1 MIKILLSVVFFL
13 ASVTTYAQPIE
24 YTVHHAPGGPS
35 DRIARYITRDLPA
48 KDYMVFN
55 RPGAG
60 GRLAVKHILGSNSV
74 LMATVAQIYVTNPM
88 NFKDLEYN
96 PTTDLD
102 ILATVAILPNLLACR
117 ADLGITNFKQFLDV
131 TKSMSFAVN
140 GYGSAE
146 HIATEAL
153 FKYTKAKHL
162 VVPYA
167 NAGNKGV
174 IDMLGGNIDCMFAN
188 LASIKP
194 FVDDKR
200 VSILFASHDFG
211 IKVPTWQSYFKEP
224 FPYQSYVALVASK
237 NMDSNVKKKI
247 VEDVSKV
254 FKSSSYDQ
262 DVLNIGLLPYGRTDG
277 QSIAGIYKANV
288 ELRRFIE
295 SSGIKTN

>member
-1 MIKILLSVVFFL
+1 MRKLLLLLALFF
-13 ASVTTYAQPIE
+13 TTAQAQPLIE

-35 DRIARYITRDLPA
+35 DRITRYLNKDMSA
-48 KDYMVFN
+48 KEYIVVN

-60 GRLAVKHILGSNSV
+60 GRIAVKHILSSNSV
-74 LMATVAQIYVTNPM
+74 LMATVPQIFVTNVI

-96 PTTDLD
+96 PITDLD
-102 ILATVAILPNLLACR
+102 VLGTVAILPNLLACR
-117 ADLGITNFKQFLDV
+117 SNLGITSFKQFLET

-146 HIATEAL
+146 HVATEAL
-153 FKYTKAKHL
+153 FKYAKGKHL
-162 VVPYA
+162 IVPYA
-167 NAGNKGV
+167 TAGNKGV
-174 IDMLGGNIDCMFAN
+174 LDMLGGNIDCMFAN

-194 FVDDKR
+194 FVEDNR

-224 FPYQSYVALVASK
+224 FPYQSYVALVVSK
-237 NMDSNVKKKI
+237 NMNPDVKKKI
-247 VEDVSKV
+247 IEDIDKV
-254 FKSSSYDQ
+254 FKSKTYSE

-277 QSIAGIYKANV
+277 QSIAAVYKANV
-288 ELRRFIE
+288 ELRKFIE